1 MLRSCLLLFLLLN
14 VFPIVLLAQN
24 EEVGDTL
31 NIGLLISE
39 SRMQDARRGVELA
52 VDEVNQSNFL
62 KGKKVKLTTL
72 SMEGIWGTGAKQ
84 TVDLVFNQKA
94 WAIIGSHDG
103 RNAHLAEQVT
113 AKTQVVYISAWAGD
127 PTLAQAYV
135 PWFYCMV
142 PNDIQQAKSL
152 FAEIY
157 TEGEPGK
164 VVAVCG
170 NDYDSET
177 ALRFF
182 QEELKTENVS
192 QAEVIKYDTI
202 DFDEAQVLKQ
212 ISESQPEVVILFGQ
226 PKESV
231 ILLKA
236 LRNKPVK
243 HRIYGTFTILGENPK
258 REFNMND
265 FEGMFI
271 PEINYLDNEGGTGF
285 VAKYKA
291 DYGKFA
297 SPTAAYAY
305 DSAWLIFKKI
315 RESGFDS
322 ELFKELMH
330 KTDEK
335 GVTGSIQFDAIGN
348 RKQEVSW
355 IQIPTKTA
363 KQAGN

>member
-1 MLRSCLLLFLLLN
+1 MMIDVKLNKSLFRIYLVFSLLMILLLPSL
-14 VFPIVLLAQN
+14 VAQ
-24 EEVGDTL
+24 ESEVGDTL

-39 SRMQDARRGVELA
+39 SRMQEARRGVELA
-52 VDEVNQSNFL
+52 VSEVNQSNFL

-84 TVDLVFNQKA
+84 TVDLVFNKKA

-152 FAEIY
+152 FTEIY
-157 TEGEPGK
+157 REDKPGK

-182 QEELKTENVS
+182 QDELKNENVS
-192 QAEVIKYDTI
+192 PVEVIKYDTLN
-202 DFDEAQVLKQ
+202 FDESQVLEQ
-212 ISESQPEVVILFGQ
+212 ILKSQPEVVILFGQ
-226 PKESV
+226 PKESI

-236 LRNKPVK
+236 LRSESIKIK
-243 HRIYGTFTILGENPK
+243 IYGTFTMLGENPK
-258 REFNMND
+258 HEFKSND
-265 FEGMFI
+265 FEGVFI
-271 PEINYLDNEGGTGF
+271 PEQEYL
-285 VAKYKA
+285 
-291 DYGKFA
+291 
-297 SPTAAYAY
+297 
-305 DSAWLIFKKI
+305 
-315 RESGFDS
+315 ES
-322 ELFKELMH
+322 
-330 KTDEK
+330 
-335 GVTGSIQFDAIGN
+335 
-348 RKQEVSW
+348 
-355 IQIPTKTA
+355 
-363 KQAGN
+363 